1 MSAPRVAIV
10 GAAET
15 TELGKIPGL
24 SEIQLHADAALNTMA
39 DAGLGPADI
48 DGVATAG
55 QSPTDIAHYLG
66 ITPTWI
72 DGTTVGGCSFLIH
85 LRHAVAALQAGHCNT
100 VLVTHGES
108 GRSNV
113 GRGGRMR
120 PASSLAGQSAPTT
133 SLL

>member
-1 MSAPRVAIV
+1 MSAARVAIV

-55 QSPTDIAHYLG
+55 QSPRRNR
-66 ITPTWI
+66 
-72 DGTTVGGCSFLIH
+72 S
-85 LRHAVAALQAGHCNT
+85 AAIGSWSRKAPNVVRDAG
-100 VLVTHGES
+100 S
-108 GRSNV
+108 AK
-113 GRGGRMR
+113 R
-120 PASSLAGQSAPTT
+120 PRERF
-133 SLL
+133 